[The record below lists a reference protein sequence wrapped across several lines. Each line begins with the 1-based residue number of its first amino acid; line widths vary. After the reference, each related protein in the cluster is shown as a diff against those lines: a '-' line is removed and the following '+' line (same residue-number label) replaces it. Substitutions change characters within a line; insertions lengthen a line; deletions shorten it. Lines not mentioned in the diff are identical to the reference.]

1 MNRAA
6 RTARWK
12 KRRKRRERPRAGK
25 EDEEK
30 EERQEVEEELAG
42 VVKCDAERER
52 ERGEERGGG
61 EEVNR
66 V

>member
-6 RTARWK
+6 HGVEEAEEETGTT
-12 KRRKRRERPRAGK
+12 RAGK

-42 VVKCDAERER
+42 VVKCD
-52 ERGEERGGG
+52 GGG
-61 EEVNR
+61 EGQREETG
-66 V
+66 